1 VFSQPQGYQYQNQP
15 LVQPGQSSDTELGTF
30 QSAATQQQP
39 FVVTTLS
46 NVTASYSQPVF
57 SQPQGYQ
64 YQQQQL
70 VQPSHSELGTFQS
83 TTTTSVVSTISN
95 VAAFSNQPVFSQPQG
110 LQYQQQPLVQSDDLE
125 FGVFQSTT
133 THQQP
138 LVATTASITKP
149 LHNLPQTNT
158 TTYTNTQLVSSQVFS
173 VVEQQSSAND
183 EFGTFQSNND
193 HKVLSTNVKSSPS
206 SPQADNRD
214 SFGEFETF
222 QSVITNEP
230 TMVGST
236 QLQTSGFHNVVTST
250 VMPYWKRSFPY
261 IPSLYHDVFVL
272 CETGDG
278 QFLDTKRLFP
288 VLCSSGLQRSLLRD
302 IWSAVNKVQPGKLT
316 REELYQALGLIALV
330 QVCKMCESVV
340 VNSFGVEWSG

>member
-1 VFSQPQGYQYQNQP
+1 MFSQPQGYQYQNQP
-15 LVQPGQSSDTELGTF
+15 LAQPGQSSDNELQPVGIF
-30 QSAATQQQP
+30 QSATTQQQP

-70 VQPSHSELGTFQS
+70 AQPSQSELQTFQS
-83 TTTTSVVSTISN
+83 TTTTLVVSTTNN
-95 VAAFSNQPVFSQPQG
+95 VAAFYNQPVFNQPQG
-110 LQYQQQPLVQSDDLE
+110 LQYQQQPPVQSNDLE
-125 FGVFQSTT
+125 FGVFQSIT

-138 LVATTASITKP
+138 LLVATASISKP
-149 LHNLPQTNT
+149 MHNLPQTNT
-158 TTYTNTQLVSSQVFS
+158 TTYTNTQLVSSQVLS
-173 VVEQQSSAND
+173 VVEQQSSADD

-193 HKVLSTNVKSSPS
+193 HKVLSTNVKSDQS

-222 QSVITNEP
+222 QSVTTNEP
-230 TMVGST
+230 TMAGSN
-236 QLQTSGFHNVVTST
+236 QLQTSSFHNVSVT
-250 VMPYWKRSFPY
+250 PYWKRSFHY

-330 QVCKMCESVV
+330 QVR
-340 VNSFGVEWSG
+340 

>member
-1 VFSQPQGYQYQNQP
+1 LCIGVSQPAFGQPQGHEYQQQT
-15 LVQPGQSSDTELGTF
+15 PGQPSDTELGLF
-30 QSAATQQQP
+30 QSATTQQLP
-39 FVVTTLS
+39 FTMSSTP
-46 NVTASYSQPVF
+46 AGYSQPVF

-64 YQQQQL
+64 YQQQTL
-70 VQPSHSELGTFQS
+70 VQPSQSQLGTLQS
-83 TTTTSVVSTISN
+83 TTTHLVVSTTAN
-95 VAAFSNQPVFSQPQG
+95 TAAFYNQPVLSQPQG
-110 LQYQQQPLVQSDDLE
+110 LQYQQQPLVQPGQSDDLE

-133 THQQP
+133 TYQQP
-138 LVATTASITKP
+138 LVATTSNITQP

-158 TTYTNTQLVSSQVFS
+158 TTYANTQLVSSQVLS
-173 VVEQQSSAND
+173 VAEQQSSADD
-183 EFGTFQSNND
+183 EFGTFQSNSD
-193 HKVLSTNVKSSPS
+193 HRVLSTNVKGSQS
-206 SPQADNRD
+206 SPQANNRN

-222 QSVITNEP
+222 QSAINEP
-230 TMVGST
+230 TIAGST
-236 QLQTSGFHNVVTST
+236 QLQTSSFPSVVTST
-250 VMPYWKRSFPY
+250 VMPYWKRSFHY

-330 QVCKMCESVV
+330 QVCKMCGSLVIM
-340 VNSFGVEWSG
+340 